1 MRRLWRYSA
10 ALGVALALSFAS
22 SSPVLADDSRQHQV
36 VNGDT
41 LWSIADVYDVTI
53 DELVKLNNIEF
64 PDLILPGDVIEVP
77 RSDAP
82 DPSTPTIEYEVQ
94 PGDTLSHIAVRF
106 DVSVEELRGINQLA
120 NEQLI
125 VPGQKLKVPGAATP
139 AGGPDEQA
147 VRHPPD
153 DPELERMFEEL
164 AAAESV
170 DPSLVKAIAWLE
182 SGWQQQVVSPA
193 GAVGFM
199 QLTPVTV
206 QWLEQSVFG
215 YELNEG
221 VSVYDN
227 VDMGV
232 AFLRILLDATGDEEK
247 AIASYYQGYGATMSG
262 VMYEET
268 KHYIELVRA
277 VQQRYWPD

>member
-10 ALGVALALSFAS
+10 ALGAALALSFAS
-22 SSPVLADDSRQHQV
+22 SSPVLADDSRQHDV

-41 LWSIADVYDVTI
+41 LWSIADVYDMTI
-53 DELVKLNNIEF
+53 DELVKLNNIDF
-64 PDLILPGDVIEVP
+64 PDLILPGDVIRIP
-77 RSDAP
+77 PPPASGRAP
-82 DPSTPTIEYEVQ
+82 PTEYEVQ
-94 PGDTLSHIAVRF
+94 PADTLSHIAVRF
-106 DVSVEELRGINQLA
+106 DVSVEELKDVNQLTD
-120 NEQLI
+120 EHII
-125 VPGQKLKVPGAATP
+125 VPGQRLKIPGAAP
-139 AGGPDEQA
+139 ADGSEAQA

-164 AAAESV
+164 AAAEDV

-182 SGWQQQVVSPA
+182 SGWQQHVVSPA

-206 QWLEQSVFG
+206 QWMEQSVFG
-215 YELNEG
+215 HELNEG

-227 VDMGV
+227 VNMGV
-232 AFLRILLDATGDEEK
+232 AFLRILLDSTGAEEK
-247 AIASYYQGYGATMSG
+247 AIASYYQGYGTTMSG

-268 KHYIELVRA
+268 KHYIELVHA
-277 VQQRYWPD
+277 VQQRYWPG